1 MGKFPDEE
9 SEAYARAER
18 LRVVILNPYERN
30 VDRAI
35 RLLDDQ
41 QEERDEEAELDVTDL
56 ELSFAKVGHGI
67 VAREAFEDATT
78 TVDISNGYAELIW
91 SWRESI
97 LGMMKTRVSIAGDD
111 ATGEEYEA
119 RAALQEK
126 LNCYLFV
133 RRALLFVTPT
143 HRSPLLAG
151 RPTPLYS
158 MTGATPCSE
167 DTARLCEWF

>member
-30 VDRAI
+30 VDRSI
-35 RLLDDQ
+35 RLLDEQ
-41 QEERDEEAELDVTDL
+41 QEERDEDGELDITDL
-56 ELSFAKVGHGI
+56 ELSFAKVGRGI
-67 VAREAFEDATT
+67 VAREAFDDATT
-78 TVDISNGYAELIW
+78 TIDISNGYAELIW

-97 LGMMKTRVSIAGDD
+97 LEMIKTRVSIAGDD

-126 LNCYLFV
+126 LNCYL
-133 RRALLFVTPT
+133 
-143 HRSPLLAG
+143 
-151 RPTPLYS
+151 
-158 MTGATPCSE
+158 
-167 DTARLCEWF
+167 